1 MTSPTPNPV
10 ANARPSRFAGLLL
23 RLFGWHLELPP
34 PTAPKVMLIVYPHT
48 SNWDFLWGILAKW
61 AVGWPVRWMGKHTLF
76 AGPIG
81 GMLRSWGGI
90 PVNRRAASGFV
101 EEIRRE
107 IDSVETIVLA
117 VTPEGTRG
125 YVDHW
130 KSGFMRI
137 ARAADMPIGL
147 AYMDYRRRVVGIL
160 EYMQLSGDEAVDM
173 ARIAAAYANV
183 TAHTPEKAGAIR
195 LHTN

>member
-1 MTSPTPNPV
+1 
-10 ANARPSRFAGLLL
+10 
-23 RLFGWHLELPP
+23 
-34 PTAPKVMLIVYPHT
+34 
-48 SNWDFLWGILAKW
+48 
-61 AVGWPVRWMGKHTLF
+61 
-76 AGPIG
+76 
-81 GMLRSWGGI
+81 
-90 PVNRRAASGFV
+90 
-101 EEIRRE
+101 
-107 IDSVETIVLA
+107 VETIVLA